1 LSRCEWTLLGDRE
14 RATKEDPMMNKP
26 RPWTQHF
33 WRALT
38 APGNLIAAA
47 GATMV
52 AAITWNPLPL
62 VLYGLGEP
70 LWLYSATSGRRY
82 TRLLLEERKHA
93 AIARGQLAL
102 EWREQ
107 QLVALLNGTP
117 CGRWTKRGHLP
128 DYMTTYG
135 RLVEM
140 RAQTARIVAGRDDAA
155 RALEEDIVT
164 RMDDMLR
171 AYLMMVKE
179 RLLFH
184 CSLAK
189 VYPQLPEAPPAGPG
203 TAWDKLKAAL
213 ITPPQDDPAPPPWA
227 YDTGFVSVEAAI
239 GEVRDRL
246 QGFRREVQRNRDHEE
261 VYAPM
266 IEVTERRMEELAQ
279 RGRHDLGLAAQLK
292 VFPDSFEIILNKL
305 ATTKADVSEVVGDM
319 KLLLEQTDDTVQ
331 FAADTRGV
339 ERETLQRMNEL
350 GRN

>member
-1 LSRCEWTLLGDRE
+1 
-14 RATKEDPMMNKP
+14 MMNKP
-26 RPWTQHF
+26 RPWTQHL

-38 APGNLIAAA
+38 APGNLVAAA
-47 GATMV
+47 GAAMV

-62 VLYGLGEP
+62 VLFGLAEP
-70 LWLYSATSGRRY
+70 AWLYSATSGRRY

-93 AIARGQLAL
+93 TITHGQLAL
-102 EWREQ
+102 AWREQ
-107 QLVALLNGTP
+107 QLVQLLTATP
-117 CGRWTKRGHLP
+117 CGMWTKRGRLP

-140 RAQTARIVAGRDDAA
+140 RDQTARIVAGRDDAA

-171 AYLMMVKE
+171 AYLMMAKE

-189 VYPQLPEAPPAGPG
+189 VYPQLPEAPPGPR
-203 TAWDKLKAAL
+203 TSWDKLKAAL
-213 ITPPQDDPAPPPWA
+213 VTPPEADPAPPPWA
-227 YDTGFVSVEAAI
+227 HDTRFVTVEDAI
-239 GEVRDRL
+239 EEVRDRL

-266 IEVTERRMEELAQ
+266 IEVTERRGDELAQ

-305 ATTKADVSEVVGDM
+305 ATSKADVSEVVSDM